1 MQVVGQMLGM
11 KVART
16 RYNMEDY
23 FERASCMANVGYE
36 GSQDVQLQEMV
47 AYLSVMYHFDS
58 YFLY

>member
-11 KVART
+11 KVA

-36 GSQDVQLQEMV
+36 GSQDEHLQEMI
-47 AYLSVMYHFDS
+47 AYLSVM
-58 YFLY
+58 